1 MEAAPPPPLRPTF
14 GTAFGRALRLRCPR
28 CGKGRL
34 FAGWFRMVPECSDC
48 QLKYERAPGYF
59 LGSAYFNYGATALIL
74 TVSYMSLHFGA
85 GFSNRALT
93 PPLAA
98 IWAVAVVVIGGQ
110 SLSLILTLLV
120 TPVVYTLLD
129 DLGALVTRRQETQ
142 SGAGTPQPAMAMAP
156 DHLR

>member
-98 IWAVAVVVIGGQ
+98 ICVIFPLFFFRYAR
-110 SLSLILTLLV
+110 SLWLAMDCFFDV
-120 TPVVYTLLD
+120 TGFEP
-129 DLGALVTRRQETQ
+129 GEE
-142 SGAGTPQPAMAMAP
+142 
-156 DHLR
+156 